1 MSQRAGRHWVIA
13 GVGLLILLVTN
24 GLTATAITVF
34 DESLLEEFGWSRSDL
49 KFRDFINFTV
59 VALFAPA
66 AGWVLDKVGVRRML
80 VTGCLILSAAYF
92 AYSRLTGLQ
101 QMYAIHVAFAFS
113 LLSAG
118 TMVVIVLVS
127 SWFIERRGLA
137 IGIALIGTSA
147 GSFLLPPLN
156 AELIARLGWRDTFAL
171 EAAFPL
177 VLLGVILLLVRNSP
191 VDEGLTPLGVARGGE
206 DPRTTGLE
214 FRQALKTRTFWAIGL
229 SGFLTYYAI
238 LGLIS
243 HLFLHMRQL
252 GFEPRTASLALSAF
266 SLLAML
272 AKLAGGFLSD
282 RLDRQRVFMGSLLVM
297 FAGIACL
304 ATLRA
309 GAWVWVAIGLI
320 AVGWGGLY
328 TLYNM
333 LTVANFGLKAIGRIN
348 GTVSSLESL
357 GVGLGIWLTGWLYD
371 RFGDYQVPFL
381 VLLACV
387 ALALLIGTQ
396 IRSQTPEERLR
407 AMAVRSGN

>member
-191 VDEGLTPLGVARGGE
+191 VDEGLTP
-206 DPRTTGLE
+206 
-214 FRQALKTRTFWAIGL
+214 
-229 SGFLTYYAI
+229 
-238 LGLIS
+238 
-243 HLFLHMRQL
+243 
-252 GFEPRTASLALSAF
+252 
-266 SLLAML
+266 
-272 AKLAGGFLSD
+272 
-282 RLDRQRVFMGSLLVM
+282 
-297 FAGIACL
+297 
-304 ATLRA
+304 
-309 GAWVWVAIGLI
+309 
-320 AVGWGGLY
+320 
-328 TLYNM
+328 
-333 LTVANFGLKAIGRIN
+333 
-348 GTVSSLESL
+348 
-357 GVGLGIWLTGWLYD
+357 
-371 RFGDYQVPFL
+371 
-381 VLLACV
+381 
-387 ALALLIGTQ
+387 
-396 IRSQTPEERLR
+396 
-407 AMAVRSGN
+407 